1 VFNLSGSEIIVIL
14 LLALVVL
21 GPEKLPDALRRA
33 GRTYAELKKMSS
45 TFQEEVRSALDEP
58 VREMR
63 ETADLLRDSTDF
75 TDGVKP
81 AKPGPSATK
90 PTPAPTPPAAAAP
103 EPAPAPAAAA
113 EAADVDEQAALINR
127 TLAGETDPPSTAD
140 TNTSS

>member
-45 TFQEEVRSALDEP
+45 TFQDEVRSALDEP

-75 TDGVKP
+75 TDGAKP
-81 AKPGPSATK
+81 AKPAARPS
-90 PTPAPTPPAAAAP
+90 PVTPAATT
-103 EPAPAPAAAA
+103 PAPAPAADATT
-113 EAADVDEQAALINR
+113 EADVDEQAALINR
-127 TLAGETDPPSTAD
+127 TLAGETDPPSTAE

>member
-1 VFNLSGSEIIVIL
+1 MFNLSGSEIIVIL

-33 GRTYAELKKMSS
+33 GRTYAELKKMGSS
-45 TFQEEVRSALDEP
+45 FQEEVRSVLDEP

-81 AKPGPSATK
+81 PKPPVRTV
-90 PTPAPTPPAAAAP
+90 PVTPAAAAP
-103 EPAPAPAAAA
+103 EPAPAAPDGP
-113 EAADVDEQAALINR
+113 DVDEQAALINR

-140 TNTSS
+140 TNTTS